1 MTLKTLALAVSMAL
15 AAPVVFADDFTT
27 TVPLIADPDT
37 AGSYSAGL
45 SATHLVAGSFTDTFT
60 FDPSVSGSVSSSL
73 ATALTNDSDNIDFT
87 SVLLNGVSFSLTSPD
102 GGVHDFAFFG
112 PSFATG
118 PLTLIVTGVAAPALA
133 AGTAISAS
141 YGGSL
146 AVSAVPEPQT
156 YLLLLAG
163 LGAVGFV
170 ARRRQS

>member
-15 AAPVVFADDFTT
+15 AAPVVFADDITM
-27 TVPLIADPDT
+27 TVPLIADADT

-45 SATHLVAGSFTDTFT
+45 SATHLVAGTFTDTFT
-60 FDPSVSGSVSSSL
+60 FDPSVSGLVSSSL

-87 SVLLNGVSFSLTSPD
+87 SVMLNGVSFSLTSPD

-133 AGTAISAS
+133 AGTVISAS

-146 AVSAVPEPQT
+146 AVAVPEPQT